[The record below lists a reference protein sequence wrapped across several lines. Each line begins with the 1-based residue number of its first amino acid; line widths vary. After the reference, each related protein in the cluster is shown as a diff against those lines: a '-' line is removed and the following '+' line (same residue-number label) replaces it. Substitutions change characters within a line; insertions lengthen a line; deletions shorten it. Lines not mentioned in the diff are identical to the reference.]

1 MAINLRLYGD
11 QIYPNIEKYLSQ
23 YISPDIPKEE
33 FLSSYKNG
41 LLQIKSLKLKEKI
54 QISPQ
59 ILIEEASIEEI
70 KLHIPNET
78 ENLCIEINNM
88 ACFLSISELNEDEIE
103 KILIKERKN
112 IIDELINRI
121 NKKFKEEG
129 SDWRFNQDVEIIRI
143 INKVI
148 FLPNETKKKVIKI
161 HIFEQ
166 QNIEKGIIASNI
178 KNNLYNIS
186 TLNYVYSY

>member
-1 MAINLRLYGD
+1 MIIQFVKIEIENEDKDIISKFVIYYFFILIIINLLNYLEEHSYFHMLLLKNYEIIINLYD
-11 QIYPNIEKYLSQ
+11 
-23 YISPDIPKEE
+23 
-33 FLSSYKNG
+33 
-41 LLQIKSLKLKEKI
+41 KLTKLNNNSNTKKIFEKI
-54 QISPQ
+54 
-59 ILIEEASIEEI
+59 
-70 KLHIPNET
+70 K
-78 ENLCIEINNM
+78 
-88 ACFLSISELNEDEIE
+88 D
-103 KILIKERKN
+103 KKN

-148 FLPNETKKKVIKI
+148 FLPNETKKKFIKI
-161 HIFEQ
+161 QNFEQ

>member
-1 MAINLRLYGD
+1 MSNINLRLYGD

-112 IIDELINRI
+112 IIDEFIKYAI
-121 NKKFKEEG
+121 NKIEKKDGPSFF
-129 SDWRFNQDVEIIRI
+129 DNIIKSVIEKI
-143 INKVI
+143 IN
-148 FLPNETKKKVIKI
+148 
-161 HIFEQ
+161 
-166 QNIEKGIIASNI
+166 GY
-178 KNNLYNIS
+178 NN
-186 TLNYVYSY
+186 NYFIN

>member
-1 MAINLRLYGD
+1 MITYSLIIIYNITLFIRQFNDYSNLLKLFEFIKIEIENEDKDIISKFVIYYFFILIIINLLNYLEEHSYFHMLLLKNYEIIINLYD
-11 QIYPNIEKYLSQ
+11 
-23 YISPDIPKEE
+23 
-33 FLSSYKNG
+33 
-41 LLQIKSLKLKEKI
+41 KLTKLNNNSNTKKIFEKI
-54 QISPQ
+54 
-59 ILIEEASIEEI
+59 
-70 KLHIPNET
+70 K
-78 ENLCIEINNM
+78 
-88 ACFLSISELNEDEIE
+88 D
-103 KILIKERKN
+103 KKN

-148 FLPNETKKKVIKI
+148 FLPNETKKKFIKI
-161 HIFEQ
+161 QNFEQ